1 MYSTVDV
8 AIALGTSPKTIDNL
22 ITRYCRAAIPVGTQ
36 GASRSIPAATVEVI
50 ALALLLKRDL
60 GMPFRRGW
68 LIGTGLLHG
77 DAPRMSVGILGTLEY
92 DVPRL
97 KAVVRQALADSV
109 QDRSPIRRGR
119 PPAKA
124 KRGAL

>member
-1 MYSTVDV
+1 MYTTADV
-8 AIALGTSPKTIDNL
+8 ALALGTTPKTIDNL
-22 ITRYCRAAIPVGTQ
+22 VRRYCRGAIPAGSQ
-36 GASRSIPAATVEVI
+36 GASRSIPSATVEVI

-68 LIGTGLLHG
+68 QIATELLHG
-77 DAPRMSVGILGTLEY
+77 GAQRVPVGILGTLEY

-109 QDRSPIRRGR
+109 QDTSPIRRGR